1 MSRIGKKPVP
11 IPSGVTAELDGASI
25 RVTGP
30 KGSQNL
36 TPSREVSVSIFD
48 NSIVV
53 TPVSESKLSR
63 QHWGLW
69 RSLIANSITG
79 VTRGFSRELQISGVG
94 YRAQVS
100 GNVLNL
106 TLGLSHEVNIK
117 APEGITIETPSTNR
131 IVVRG
136 INKQQVGQIAANI
149 RSWRPP
155 EPFKGK
161 GIRYAGEFVYRKVG
175 KKK

>member
-11 IPSGVTAELDGASI
+11 IPSGVTAELDGGTISI
-25 RVTGP
+25 TGP
-30 KGSQNL
+30 RGSQSI
-36 TPSREVSVSIFD
+36 TPSAEVSVSIVD

-53 TPVSESKLSR
+53 KSASESKRSR

-69 RSLIANSITG
+69 RSLIDNCVIG
-79 VTRGFSRELQISGVG
+79 VTKGFSRELQISGVG
-94 YRAQVS
+94 YRAQVN

-106 TLGLSHEVNIK
+106 TLGLSHEVNIE

-149 RSWRPP
+149 RLWRPP